1 MVNKKLVVISY
12 CCIFL
17 FIYFCAI
24 AYAVVPTYMNKAF
37 NSNID
42 LPKSESMTFATNAAS
57 SINTSTLGW
66 FVVIVIIIIIILF
79 TMGSFTMFSAY

>member
-24 AYAVVPTYMNKAF
+24 AYAIVPTYLNKSF
-37 NSNID
+37 NTNIE
-42 LPKSESMTFATNAAS
+42 LPKSEAIFSATSAVAS
-57 SINTSTLGW
+57 LNTSTLFW
-66 FVVIVIIIIIILF
+66 LAVIAVICIVVFFI
-79 TMGSFTMFSAY
+79 MGSLTMFSAY